1 MLMAET
7 PNSKSQVPISSHV
20 RDPSYAW
27 WNWIIERCSLFV
39 VEGAVAQISNR
50 LYRRFPIGRTT
61 DSLAAVIVRT
71 LRRLEALRYGR
82 LEICATALPQI
93 RISGFFRVSDFG
105 LRISGSEQF
114 ELDIYLESLS
124 AGALVAGT
132 ERFFHSKISVPQVK
146 PSAGPDG

>member
-20 RDPSYAW
+20 RDPCYAW

-39 VEGAVAQISNR
+39 VEGAVA
-50 LYRRFPIGRTT
+50 
-61 DSLAAVIVRT
+61 
-71 LRRLEALRYGR
+71 
-82 LEICATALPQI
+82 QI

-146 PSAGPDG
+146 RPVAPAGPLSATELNRAAVASSKAC